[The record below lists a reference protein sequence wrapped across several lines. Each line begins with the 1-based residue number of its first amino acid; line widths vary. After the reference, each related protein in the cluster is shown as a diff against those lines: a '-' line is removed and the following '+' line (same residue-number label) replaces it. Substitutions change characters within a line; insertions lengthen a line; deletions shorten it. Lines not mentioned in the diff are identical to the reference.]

1 MKIAVDAMGGDFA
14 PAAVVEGAIQ
24 FLKQDTTGTSLILV
38 GDKPKIEKELERLD
52 AKGLNFSIHHA
63 SEIIDMGESPL
74 FGLRKKKDSSIS
86 VAVQLVKE
94 GQANAVV
101 SAGNT
106 GAVVMATKLKL
117 RFLEGVERPA
127 IAAILPNKKGHSVLL
142 DLGAN
147 TDCKAKYLV
156 HFALMGNIIA
166 RDILGIA
173 NPKVGLLSIG
183 EEELKGNDLTREA
196 FKMLEKAPVNF
207 IGNVEG
213 KDVYAGTA
221 DVIIMDGFVGNVVL
235 KVSESLATFLVDIIK
250 KEIFANPIRKL
261 GGLLLYGAFKAI
273 KRKADYAEYGGSP
286 LIGVNGTCII
296 CHGRSNPKAIKN
308 AIRVAREFVDHNV
321 DRHIID
327 IVKKYNYVSGAGVP
341 AEAASRNV

>member
-1 MKIAVDAMGGDFA
+1 MGGDFA

-24 FLKQDTTGTSLILV
+24 YLKQDKTGTSIILV
-38 GDKPKIEKELERLD
+38 GDKPRIEKELEGHD
-52 AKGLNFSIHHA
+52 AKGCRYTIHHA

-94 GQANAVV
+94 GEADAVV

-106 GAVVMATKLKL
+106 GAFVMATKLKL
-117 RFLEGVERPA
+117 RFLEGVDRPA
-127 IAAILPNKKGHSVLL
+127 IATILPNKKGHSVIL

-147 TDCKAKYLV
+147 TDCKPKFLA

-166 RDILGIA
+166 RDILGIEE
-173 NPKVGLLSIG
+173 PKVGILSIG

-196 FKMLEKAPVNF
+196 FKMLEKAPINF

-221 DVIIMDGFVGNVVL
+221 DVIVMDGFVGNVVL

-250 KEIFANPIRKL
+250 KEIYANPIRKL
-261 GGLLLYGAFKAI
+261 GGLLLFRAFRAI
-273 KRKADYAEYGGSP
+273 GRKADYAEYGGSP

-308 AIRVAREFVDHNV
+308 AIKVAREFVDHNV
-321 DRHIID
+321 DKHIID
-327 IVKKYNYVSGAGVP
+327 IIKKYTYIYGVRSGNT
-341 AEAASRNV
+341 AAV